1 MEFFPFCS
9 ALFILLSHITF
20 FCLHTLLAP
29 LGDLPPA
36 SSSCLKANFVNFLWQ
51 VMMTHVSN
59 TSSDLPF
66 RLHPGS
72 ILKWS
77 RWATLLYMAAAPSS
91 HIPEFKVSTLWQTCG
106 KHIAAPQNRCLKVS
120 VRALHSTAG
129 FVRGITEGAVCTC
142 CWVPHPHG
150 ENEEPA
156 TAPVSFTPA
165 PFLLYLQLP
174 NPVGEHQLRSLKHIC
189 I

>member
-120 VRALHSTAG
+120 VRALH
-129 FVRGITEGAVCTC
+129 FHCWVCTGHHWGC
-142 CWVPHPHG
+142 SLHLLLGSTPSWRKWGAGHRPCVLHPS
-150 ENEEPA
+150 PFSA
-156 TAPVSFTPA
+156 LSPVAKPGGRTS
-165 PFLLYLQLP
+165 
-174 NPVGEHQLRSLKHIC
+174 VKES
-189 I
+189 